1 MAVGTT
7 MLEEAF
13 DAEQLHAMGIAFEK
27 ACRSLGLTAGPDR
40 LTDIIADKI
49 IETARSG
56 ESDRARLYEAVM
68 HWASAA

>member
-1 MAVGTT
+1 MPVGTE
-7 MLEEAF
+7 LVEETF
-13 DAEQLHAMGIAFEK
+13 DAEQLRAMGMAFEK
-27 ACRSLGLTAGPDR
+27 ACGSLGLSVAPDR

-56 ESDRARLYEAVM
+56 ESDPARLYAAVM